1 MKIKI
6 DPDLCTGC
14 EDCAQAMPSVFEM
27 NADGLAEVKVDAIPS
42 ELEDDARKIVEEC
55 QGAAMEIEE

>member
-14 EDCAQAMPSVFEM
+14 EDCTNAMPSVFEM
-27 NADGLAEVKVDAIPS
+27 NDDGIAEVKVDTIPP
-42 ELEDDARKIVEEC
+42 ELEDEGRKIVDEC

>member
-14 EDCAQAMPSVFEM
+14 EDCANAMPSVFEM
-27 NADGLAEVKVDAIPS
+27 NDDGLAEVKVDTIPT
-42 ELEDDARKIVEEC
+42 ELEDEGRKIVDEC